1 MAITVKTKAT
11 FWIGAALALIGF
23 IWLFN
28 SILMP
33 FVLGAIIAYLLNP
46 AVKFFAREKIPRWLS
61 SAGILSLFIL
71 FILTVLALVIPPL
84 TREAIG
90 LAAALP
96 DYADKLSHLL
106 SPYVAAIQSYIGD
119 SAIDDLPAMLKDNL
133 GKLFTGAG
141 GVLVGLKAGG
151 QAVIG
156 GISTMVLTP
165 LVAFFMMKD
174 WPRIIRW
181 VHDLYPRQYKSMIED
196 LLNQIDR
203 KLAGFIRGQLMVSF
217 FLGLGYAIALTIAGL
232 NYGFLIGIMAG
243 VLSIIPLVGSTIG
256 LLTSVIVAYI
266 QTGGDWSFVAVI
278 AGIFIVGQVIEG
290 NILSPKL
297 LGDNVGLHPLW
308 VLFALLAGGSL
319 FGILGMLIAVPVA
332 AIIGV
337 LVSFFLVQYKKSP
350 FYKHQPAI
358 EDKAT
363 KK

>member
-1 MAITVKTKAT
+1 MAITAKTKAT
-11 FWIGAALALIGF
+11 FWIGAAVALVGF

-28 SILMP
+28 GILMP

-46 AVKFFAREKIPRWLS
+46 VVKFFAREKIPRWLS
-61 SAGILSLFIL
+61 SAGILILFVLFIL
-71 FILTVLALVIPPL
+71 VVLALTIPPL
-84 TREAIG
+84 TRQMLE
-90 LAAALP
+90 LVTALP
-96 DYADKLSHLL
+96 DYADKLSTML
-106 SPYVAAIQSYIGD
+106 SPYVAMVQSYLG
-119 SAIDDLPAMLKDNL
+119 ATGIDDLPAMLKDNL

-141 GVLVGLKAGG
+141 GVLVGIKAGG

-156 GISTMVLTP
+156 SISTAILTP

-174 WPRIIRW
+174 WPRLIRW
-181 VHDLYPRQYKSMIED
+181 VHDLYPRQYKTMIDD

-203 KLAGFIRGQLMVSF
+203 KLAGFIRGQLMVAF

-232 NYGFLIGIMAG
+232 NYGFLIGVMAG
-243 VLSIIPLVGSTIG
+243 VLSIIPLVGSTVG
-256 LLTSVIVAYI
+256 LLTAVIVAYI
-266 QTGGDWSFVAVI
+266 QTGGEWSFVAIV

-308 VLFALLAGGSL
+308 ILFALLAGGSL

-337 LVSFFLVQYKKSP
+337 LVSFSIQQYKKSP
-350 FYKHQPAI
+350 LYNHPADTD
-358 EDKAT
+358 EHPNP
-363 KK
+363 